1 MMEISQ
7 AKIYCN
13 NKKTLDQ
20 LSDDL
25 IRNGFSVSSIH
36 EEMQEQDKDR
46 VMRDFRTGMTRVL
59 ISTDLIARGKDVY
72 QVSLVINYDIPKVEN
87 YIHRIG
93 RSGIFGRKGVA
104 INFITPEDKDVLVQ
118 IQQYYNTNIQELPSD
133 LSNIN

>member
-1 MMEISQ
+1 MEISQ

>member
-1 MMEISQ
+1 MEISQ

-104 INFITPEDKDVLVQ
+104 INLITPEDNDVLVQ